1 MQNPG
6 ILTRLMACVAVIWQY
21 LKEKRKSIASGFI
34 WTLIII
40 ASGYALSLIVY
51 LAERALGVA

>member
-6 ILTRLMACVAVIWQY
+6 MLTKLMACVAVAWQY
-21 LKEKRKSIASGFI
+21 LKEKWRSIANGFI
-34 WTLIII
+34 WTVIIV
-40 ASGYALSLIVY
+40 ASGYVLSLIVY